1 MKKKCFIAWATGLLI
16 TMMVGCDDFDNY
28 SVSPNHLLSFSTDTL
43 SFDTVF
49 TTIGSTTGYF
59 MIYNNNDEA
68 LKIDKIL
75 LASGGQSGFR
85 INIDG
90 RKGDSFSEIPIWKKD
105 SLYVAVEVTVNPN
118 NNDSPFVIYD
128 SIIFTTNGIKQT
140 ILLEAYGQNAHI
152 LRKGTTFTH
161 DTTLTAER
169 PYLIYDSVMIPK
181 DVTVNIEKGAFF
193 YMHNGAK
200 WLIDGTLKTNGTQD
214 EPITF
219 RGDRLSN
226 YSTTISYDN
235 ITAQWNGLFF
245 GASSFDNELNYT
257 LIRNGISGL
266 TFDESTPD
274 KKKIDIRNSQIT
286 NMEGKILRA
295 INCYIEAS
303 NSEFSNASDSV
314 VALLGGKY
322 QFTHCTMASYMPAEM
337 KNKKAMPTPCLILA
351 DKIVYT
357 DENKNEEVRDFP
369 LQQAY
374 FDNCIIDGR
383 SMSVDTLKNYRGEI
397 AFFTDSANM
406 DGNNER
412 FNYQFNHCIIKT
424 KRVSGERFNEVLFVK
439 NTKEENKEE
448 YVKYIKSDGRI
459 KGDKDNKN
467 DFIFDFRLANESA
480 GIGKADRII
489 SEQYPSDR
497 FGINRLTSDNGPSI
511 GAYEYVP
518 QEEDEDEK

>member
-1 MKKKCFIAWATGLLI
+1 
-16 TMMVGCDDFDNY
+16 MVGCNDFDNY

-59 MIYNNNDEA
+59 MIYNKNEDA
-68 LKIDKIL
+68 LKIDKII
-75 LASGGQSGFR
+75 LASGGLSGFR

-90 RKGDSFSEIPIWKKD
+90 RKGDSFNEIPIWKKD

-118 NNDSPFVIYD
+118 NENSPFVIYD
-128 SIIFTTNGIKQT
+128 SIIFTTNGIRQS
-140 ILLEAYGQNAHI
+140 ILLEAYGQNAHM
-152 LRKGTTFTH
+152 LRKGTTFTR

-181 DVTVNIEKGAFF
+181 GVTVNIEKGAFF
-193 YMHNGAK
+193 YMHNDAK
-200 WLIDGTLKTNGTQD
+200 WLIEGTLKANGTQD
-214 EPITF
+214 ELIIF
-219 RGDRLSN
+219 RGDRLNN
-226 YSTTISYDN
+226 YSTTISYDK
-235 ITAQWNGLFF
+235 IAAQWNGLFF
-245 GASSFDNELNYT
+245 GASSFDNEINYT

-303 NSEFSNASDSV
+303 NSEFSNASDTII
-314 VALLGGKY
+314 ALMGGRY
-322 QFTHCTMASYMPAEM
+322 QFTHCTMASYMPSEM
-337 KNKKAMPTPCLILA
+337 KNKNAMPTPCLILA
-351 DKIVYT
+351 DKIEYI
-357 DENKNEEVRDFP
+357 DENNKTEKHDFP

-383 SMSVDTLKNYRGEI
+383 NMSVDTLKNYRGEI
-397 AFFTDSANM
+397 TFFTDSLNM
-406 DGNNER
+406 SGNNER
-412 FNYQFNHCIIKT
+412 FNYRFNHCIIKT
-424 KRVSGERFNEVLFVK
+424 KRVTGERFNEVLFVK

-459 KGDKDNKN
+459 SGDKDNKN
-467 DFIFDFRLANESA
+467 DFIYDFRLANESA
-480 GIGKADRII
+480 GIGKADRGI
-489 SEQYPSDR
+489 SEQYPTDR

-518 QEEDEDEK
+518 QKEEDDEK